1 MDQLANAAAEHSL
14 LAEQVGLG
22 FLLEG
27 GLQDACT
34 AGTDA
39 GSVCQ
44 GDLLC
49 LAGVILLYADQG
61 RAAFAF
67 RVQAADNVA
76 GALGSDHDNVNIFR
90 GNNGLEMD
98 VEAVCKSQCLALGHV
113 GGNLAV
119 VDVSAQFIGN
129 QHHNNIAGLG
139 SLFNFHH
146 LKVFMGCSKLGCLFP
161 VGRALAQADNNVH
174 AAFSQVFGMGMALG
188 AKADNSNG
196 LAVKHAEVA
205 VGIII
210 LFDCHDNFS
219 FVLFVWFVKIK
230 TYLSSTRRRGFLKGL
245 RAKCKFVEPQKL
257 LYSSSC
263 GQWVPGS
270 GS

>member
-1 MDQLANAAAEHSL
+1 M
-14 LAEQVGLG
+14 
-22 FLLEG
+22 
-27 GLQDACT
+27 
-34 AGTDA
+34 
-39 GSVCQ
+39 
-44 GDLLC
+44 
-49 LAGVILLYADQG
+49 
-61 RAAFAF
+61 
-67 RVQAADNVA
+67 A

-196 LAVKHAEVA
+196 LAVEHAEVA

-210 LFDCHDNFS
+210 LFDCHDYFS